1 MSTASSSA
9 GVAAPYLLP
18 YATGNEGL
26 RWRMEILVG
35 CISCQGATGSSYWIL
50 LYVASAMENGE
61 DNSPPES
68 TLQGTL
74 ETLLYT
80 VVLCQWTME
89 NGERNSEICGVPP
102 LRGSE
107 A

>member
-1 MSTASSSA
+1 MENGDPTA
-9 GVAAPYLLP
+9 VPAA
-18 YATGNEGL
+18 
-26 RWRMEILVG
+26 R
-35 CISCQGATGSSYWIL
+35 GADVSFVLASNQGSSP
-50 LYVASAMENGE
+50 MENGE
-61 DNSPPES
+61 DGVQQLP
-68 TLQGTL
+68 TLRGVQVIVP
-74 ETLLYT
+74 YT

>member
-1 MSTASSSA
+1 
-9 GVAAPYLLP
+9 
-18 YATGNEGL
+18 
-26 RWRMEILVG
+26 MEIQQLFPLPGVQTLLLYLA
-35 CISCQGATGSSYWIL
+35 SNQGSSP
-50 LYVASAMENGE
+50 MDNGE
-61 DNSPPES
+61 DGVQQLP

>member
-1 MSTASSSA
+1 MENGDPGELRQLPGRPDASFVLAS
-9 GVAAPYLLP
+9 
-18 YATGNEGL
+18 N
-26 RWRMEILVG
+26 
-35 CISCQGATGSSYWIL
+35 QGSSPK
-50 LYVASAMENGE
+50 ENGE
-61 DNSPPES
+61 DGVQQLP
-68 TLQGTL
+68 TLRGTL
-74 ETLLYT
+74 VTVLYT